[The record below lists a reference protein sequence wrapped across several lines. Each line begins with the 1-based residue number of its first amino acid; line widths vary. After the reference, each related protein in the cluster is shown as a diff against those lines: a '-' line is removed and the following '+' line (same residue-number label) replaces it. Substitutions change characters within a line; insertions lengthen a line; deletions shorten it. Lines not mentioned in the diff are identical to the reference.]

1 MISALKIAES
11 FTRAPQ
17 LRYNKNTETIASTPR
32 LASLLRV
39 YARVVQTSALK
50 IAESFTRALNSG
62 ESSEDKKSETVAS
75 LLVSMQVEL

>member
-1 MISALKIAES
+1 MIS
-11 FTRAPQ
+11 
-17 LRYNKNTETIASTPR
+17 
-32 LASLLRV
+32 SLLRV

-75 LLVSMQVEL
+75 LLLVYSSLLYPCYACETDISPEACWNIVGGKTPS